1 MKDKGFTL
9 VELIAVIVIMG
20 MILLIVFP
28 GVSRLMTDNEDE
40 EYSTYYEIVKKGVEK
55 YAQTRRDDIG
65 GISGNGC
72 IDIDDEYEES
82 DGYNLELSD
91 LIERDYIKKFEGEKN
106 VVCRTPNEISTSEL
120 TALGID
126 TSKEYVSIRIE
137 NNKGKITTEVS
148 MICNKVGKNKVEYE
162 KLIEKTR
169 NCDRYVAD
177 IDSSL
182 IKEITSKITATPD
195 GTGESFV
202 SGTATNNYVW
212 YSGKMWRI
220 ISYKPAEKTI
230 KMIMDENASV
240 VTYDMNSNN
249 YRTSNIRNWLNNNFV
264 NTLRSPDRYLT
275 DVDWDYTTT
284 TTTVKPN
291 GSSKVSAKV
300 GLINYYEYSK
310 VQGFLNIG
318 KNYWLLSDYS
328 GSNVWYVTNSNTPSN
343 SEVNKF
349 LGVRPT
355 VVLRPNITYIVG
367 GDGTSSNPYRLTG
380 DTSAS
385 VGTSL
390 NTRFAGEYV
399 KINDILFRII
409 ETNKDN
415 TKLIADQTI
424 NGSNTQF
431 HFYNKVYSSDTY
443 IGTYLTTWIDSFK
456 DKLTTSDF
464 CRMTINTTIPQT
476 LACQSSDIVA
486 LNVGIPKVGDL
497 FTANSN
503 LEYWTLS
510 NSTDGSLNVIEPD
523 GTIKSKEI
531 TEYSYIRPVI
541 SVKGNAIIQGGNGTS
556 SSPYTIQ

>member
-1 MKDKGFTL
+1 MKNKGFTL

-28 GVSRLMTDNEDE
+28 GVSRLMADNEDE
-40 EYSTYYEIVKKGVEK
+40 KYDTYYEIVQKGVEK

-65 GISGNGC
+65 GINGNGC

-91 LIERDYIKKFEGEKN
+91 LIERDYIKQFDGEDN
-106 VVCRTPNEISTSEL
+106 VVCRTPNEIEPGEL

-137 NNKGKITTEVS
+137 NNKGKITTQVS
-148 MICNKVGKNKVEYE
+148 MICNKVGKNKVEFK
-162 KLIEKTR
+162 KLIEKTS

-182 IKEITSKITATPD
+182 IKEITGKLAVTPD
-195 GTGESFV
+195 GAGESFV
-202 SGTATNNYVW
+202 SGTETKNYVW

-220 ISYKPAEKTI
+220 ISYKPTEKTI
-230 KMIMDENASV
+230 KMVMDENASL

-264 NTLRSPDRYLT
+264 NTLRSPDRYLM
-275 DVDWDYTTT
+275 DAEWDYTVTT
-284 TTTVKPN
+284 TGVKPN
-291 GSSKVSAKV
+291 GSSKVNAKV
-300 GLINYYEYSK
+300 GLINYYEYNK

-318 KNYWLLSDYS
+318 KNYWLLSDYT
-328 GSNVWYVTNSNTPSN
+328 GANAWYVTNSNTPSN
-343 SEVNKF
+343 SAVNKF
-349 LGVRPT
+349 MGVRPT
-355 VVLRPNITYIVG
+355 VVLKPNVTYIVG
-367 GDGTSSNPYRLTG
+367 GNGTASNPYRLTG

-385 VGTSL
+385 IGTSL

-399 KINDILFRII
+399 KINDILFRIV

-415 TKLIADQTI
+415 TKLIANETL

-431 HFYNKVYSSDTY
+431 HFFNQVYSSDTY
-443 IGTYLTTWIDSFK
+443 IGAYLTTWIDSFK
-456 DKLTTSDF
+456 DKLVASDF
-464 CRMTINTTIPQT
+464 CRMTINPTVPQT
-476 LACQSSDIVA
+476 LACKSTDIVA

-510 NSTDGSLNVIEPD
+510 NSADGLLNVIEPD
-523 GTIKSKEI
+523 GTINTKEI
-531 TEYSYIRPVI
+531 TDYSYIRPVI
-541 SVKGNAIIQGGNGTS
+541 SVKGNATIAGGNGTI
-556 SSPYTIQ
+556 SSPYIIQ

>member
-1 MKDKGFTL
+1 MKNKGFTL

-28 GVSRLMTDNEDE
+28 GVSRLMSDNEDQ
-40 EYSTYYEIVKKGVEK
+40 EYDTYYDIVKAGVDK

-65 GISGNGC
+65 GILGNGC
-72 IDIDDEYEES
+72 IDIDDEYEDS

-106 VVCRTPNEISTSEL
+106 VICRTPNEISASEL

-137 NNKGKITTEVS
+137 NNKGNISTQVS
-148 MICNKVGKNKVEYE
+148 MICNKEGKNKVEYK
-162 KLIEKTR
+162 KLIEKTS
-169 NCDRYVAD
+169 NCDRYVAE
-177 IDSSL
+177 IDGSL
-182 IKEITSKITATPD
+182 IKEITTTIPATPD

-202 SGTATNNYVW
+202 SGSATNNYVW

-220 ISYKPAEKTI
+220 ISYKPTEKTI
-230 KMIMDENASV
+230 KMVMDENASL

-249 YRTSNIRNWLNNNFV
+249 YRTSNIKNWLNNNFI
-264 NTLRSPDRYLT
+264 NTLRNPSRYLM
-275 DVDWDYTTT
+275 DADWDYTTT

-291 GSSKVSAKV
+291 GSSKVNAKV
-300 GLINYYEYSK
+300 GLINYYEYNK
-310 VQGFLNIG
+310 VGGFLNIG
-318 KNYWLLSDYS
+318 KNFWLLSDYS
-328 GSNVWYVTNSNTPSN
+328 GSNVWYISNSNTASN
-343 SEVNKF
+343 TEVNKF

-355 VVLRPNITYIVG
+355 VVLRPNITFIVG
-367 GDGTSSNPYRLTG
+367 GNGTVNNPYRLTG

-399 KINDILFRII
+399 KINNILFRII
-409 ETNKDN
+409 ETDENH
-415 TKLIADQTI
+415 TKLIADKAI

-431 HFYNKVYSSDTY
+431 HYFNRIYTNDTY
-443 IGTYLTTWIDSFK
+443 IGQYLITWIDSFK

-464 CRMTINTTIPQT
+464 CRMKINAAIPQT
-476 LACQSSDIVA
+476 LSCQTADIVS
-486 LNVGIPKVGDL
+486 LNVAIPKVGDL
-497 FTANSN
+497 FTADSN

-510 NSTDGSLNVIEPD
+510 NNTTDLINVIEPD
-523 GTIKSKEI
+523 GTIKTKGIE
-531 TEYSYIRPVI
+531 EYSYIRPVI
-541 SVKGNAIIQGGNGTS
+541 SVKGNATIEGGNGTS
-556 SSPYTIQ
+556 SSPYTIN